1 MPGAMHSASGF
12 NRIEVVTGVERRRRW
27 SLGEKLKAVEETLSS
42 GMSVSYVARKYGISP
57 SLLFRWRKLMTE
69 GGKEAIRSD
78 DAVVSAA
85 EVRELK
91 KRIRELERVLG
102 KKTLENEIL
111 TEAVKLAHEKK
122 KDKPP
127 SRGSTGPLGMKAIAD
142 TMRVARSHL
151 VERMKAG
158 ETPARCRYHKTD
170 DAWLLPLI
178 RELVDSRATYGYRR
192 ICALLN
198 RKLEGMG
205 KPAVNHKR
213 VYRIMRQ
220 NGLLLTRHTGKQP
233 KPHEGKVITLRSNLR
248 WCSDGFEISCWNG
261 QVVRVAFALD
271 CCDREVISHV
281 ATTGGITGEMV
292 RDLMTE
298 SVERRFGMVDLL
310 PHRVEWLSDN
320 GSCYTASET
329 TAFAKDMGFI
339 SCFTPVRSPES
350 NGMAEAFVKTF
361 KRDYVYVHDR
371 PDAKTIMAQLHQWF
385 EDYNEYHPH
394 KGLKMKSPRQFIR
407 SQLLTASCPV

>member
-1 MPGAMHSASGF
+1 
-12 NRIEVVTGVERRRRW
+12 
-27 SLGEKLKAVEETLSS
+27 
-42 GMSVSYVARKYGISP
+42 
-57 SLLFRWRKLMTE
+57 
-69 GGKEAIRSD
+69 
-78 DAVVSAA
+78 
-85 EVRELK
+85 
-91 KRIRELERVLG
+91 
-102 KKTLENEIL
+102 
-111 TEAVKLAHEKK
+111 
-122 KDKPP
+122 
-127 SRGSTGPLGMKAIAD
+127 MKAIAD

-170 DAWLLPLI
+170 DTWLLPLI
-178 RELVDSRATYGYRR
+178 RELVDGRMTYGYRR
-192 ICALLN
+192 MCALLN

-205 KPAVNHKR
+205 QPSINHKR

-233 KPHEGKVITLRSNLR
+233 KLPHEGKVITLRSNSR
-248 WCSDGFEISCWNG
+248 WCSDGFEIPCWNG

-271 CCDREVISHV
+271 CCDREIISHV
-281 ATTGGITGEMV
+281 ATTSGITGEMV
-292 RDLMTE
+292 RDLMVE
-298 SVERRFGMVDLL
+298 SVERRFARVARL
-310 PHRVEWLSDN
+310 PHVVEWLSDN
-320 GSCYTASET
+320 GSCYTARET
-329 TAFAKDMGFI
+329 VAFAQDMGFV

-371 PDAKTIMAQLHQWF
+371 PDAKTVMSQLHQWF